1 MKEFKGLVAN
11 NKAEEKIL
19 EIASLAEKMCD
30 TLREQKEKSNTEEQE
45 K

>member
-19 EIASLAEKMCD
+19 ELASLANIIMFFYK
-30 TLREQKEKSNTEEQE
+30 NI
-45 K
+45 